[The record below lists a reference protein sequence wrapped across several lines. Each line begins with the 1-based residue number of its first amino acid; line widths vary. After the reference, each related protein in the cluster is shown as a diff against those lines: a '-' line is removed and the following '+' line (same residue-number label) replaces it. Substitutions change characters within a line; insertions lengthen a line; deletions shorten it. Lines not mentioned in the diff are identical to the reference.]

1 MVLRQRSDDGGA
13 RSQLTREWLRVG
25 QLGLGPSTLVEDGA
39 ATPRIPLGR
48 SVAEITT
55 GVVSPQV
62 PASSLGQKK
71 GERQTT
77 SNRHAPISFFFFRG
91 KVGILFSLYK
101 TKIESLVAQSIKL
114 I

>member
-62 PASSLGQKK
+62 QAETGVET
-71 GERQTT
+71 GV
-77 SNRHAPISFFFFRG
+77 FFGTEEGGAADDVQQACPHFF
-91 KVGILFSLYK
+91 LFLSRESGDFVQLVLR
-101 TKIESLVAQSIKL
+101 TKQR
-114 I
+114 